1 MKILDEMWALLPAY
15 QPQAD
20 AAGHGDSWAKMCREK
35 TFSAATKAVANAKA
49 TRAADAAGCAARA
62 AAVAACAVWS
72 SDAAVEMWA
81 QMAVNRINKAME
93 KNT

>member
-1 MKILDEMWALLPAY
+1 MTKLNEMWAALAAY

-20 AAGHGDSWAKMCREK
+20 AAGHGKSWARMCGEK
-35 TFSAATKAVANAKA
+35 TVDAACAATAAAKFSN
-49 TRAADAAGCAARA
+49 AADAADCAAYAVRSPDA
-62 AAVAACAVWS
+62 AA
-72 SDAAVEMWA
+72 EMWA

>member
-1 MKILDEMWALLPAY
+1 MKILDEMWAALAAK

-20 AAGHGDSWAKMCREK
+20 AAGHGDSWARMCREK
-35 TFSAATKAVANAKA
+35 THVAAAAAAANAKA
-49 TRAADAAGCAARA
+49 TRAADAADCAARA
-62 AAVAACAVWS
+62 ADCAVWS

>member
-35 TFSAATKAVANAKA
+35 TFSAATKAAAAAK
-49 TRAADAAGCAARA
+49 ADAAYAAADCAARA
-62 AAVAACAVWS
+62 AAAATYAAA
-72 SDAAVEMWA
+72 DYAVEMWA

>member
-20 AAGHGDSWAKMCREK
+20 AAGHGESWAKMCREK
-35 TFSAATKAVANAKA
+35 TVD
-49 TRAADAAGCAARA
+49 AADAAAYGAYAVDA
-62 AAVAACAVWS
+62 AAAAAATYAAAAAAAAAYECAQK
-72 SDAAVEMWA
+72 AI
-81 QMAVNRINKAME
+81 NRINKAME

>member
-20 AAGHGDSWAKMCREK
+20 AAGHGESWACMCREK
-35 TFSAATKAVANAKA
+35 TFSAAAKA
-49 TRAADAAGCAARA
+49 AAAAKADAAYAAADCAARA
-62 AAVAACAVWS
+62 AAAATYAAADYAVG
-72 SDAAVEMWA
+72 MWA

>member
-20 AAGHGDSWAKMCREK
+20 AAGHGESWAYMCREK
-35 TFSAATKAVANAKA
+35 TFSAATKAAAAAK
-49 TRAADAAGCAARA
+49 ADAAYAAADCAAYAVRSPDA
-62 AAVAACAVWS
+62 AA
-72 SDAAVEMWA
+72 EMWA
-81 QMAVNRINKAME
+81 QMAINHINKAME